1 MGTLI
6 PILIGV
12 GAAAV
17 VLGFFGLLG
26 YMTYCKKK
34 SDDKNEGGQQAGE
47 APGQSTNG
55 FDLNATGKFLADTG
69 NQVSG
74 AVKKAV
80 TIKQEGERFI

>member
-26 YMTYCKKK
+26 YMKYCKKK
-34 SDDKNEGGQQAGE
+34 SDDKNEGGQQTGE

-55 FDLNATGKFLADTG
+55 FELNAAGKYLADTG

-74 AVKKAV
+74 ALNKVG
-80 TIKQEGERFI
+80 TLKQEGERLI